1 MAASQSGVSVPEVLV
16 KTSVD
21 NDSKSEVDNWG
32 DQITAW
38 HILHGGKT
46 DCLVCF

>member
-1 MAASQSGVSVPEVLV
+1 MVASKSGVSVPEVVV

-21 NDSKSEVDNWG
+21 KDSEK
-32 DQITAW
+32 ITAW

-46 DCLVCF
+46 DRLVCF